1 MTTLFNNLH
10 PYGFYTLCVIECVI
24 GVIAH
29 YIICV
34 LRQPVPF
41 KIFRRPFF
49 ESQEYALFD
58 PPNKPSTAQLSLKI
72 HWHVQVIPCGLRSS
86 SGWYAVWRKS
96 YSFQSFS
103 WRQLQSLHQCYSLNG
118 DYSNLWY
125 SVKSLNISSSVAVLI
140 LCIAGI
146 KLFRGTFSDSSQ
158 LYWILFFTLLIFHFD
173 YRRYSETFVV
183 DFVVATFLVTKVIS

>member
-1 MTTLFNNLH
+1 MLLYMTTLFNNLH

-58 PPNKPSTAQLSLKI
+58 PPNKPSTTQLSLVDRLI
-72 HWHVQVIPCGLRSS
+72 HVGHPMW
-86 SGWYAVWRKS
+86 
-96 YSFQSFS
+96 FE
-103 WRQLQSLHQCYSLNG
+103 
-118 DYSNLWY
+118 
-125 SVKSLNISSSVAVLI
+125 
-140 LCIAGI
+140 
-146 KLFRGTFSDSSQ
+146 KLFRLICS
-158 LYWILFFTLLIFHFD
+158 LEKAIFFPVIFMTAIAVSAPVLL
-173 YRRYSETFVV
+173 SKWG
-183 DFVVATFLVTKVIS
+183 LQ